1 MITIKKILVPMEL
14 SNVSVPAIGY
24 ASSLA
29 KNLDAEVI
37 LLHVMPIDRK
47 SVVHSFP
54 TRRSSDLDRKSV
66 V

>member
-37 LLHVMPIDRK
+37 LLHVMPM
-47 SVVHSFP
+47 
-54 TRRSSDLDRKSV
+54 
-66 V
+66 